1 MNTGEFEREFD
12 ILYNNIMSNAT
23 PSIDAYE
30 KSVFLTKA
38 QEEIVTA
45 IYDGSF
51 EHTEKATE
59 YLDVLVTTETF
70 DSAQS
75 LDVFAPALN
84 QKKIAANSKFFKL
97 SHRAMFI
104 TYEALTMKNKDNCG
118 HEIIVAVKPTKQ
130 DEYHRIRR
138 NPFRR
143 PRWREALR
151 LNVEDMLE
159 IVSINNEYFY
169 KVRYIRR
176 PQPIVL
182 YDEPGLTVEG
192 VDTITQCE
200 LTPSLHRAIL
210 DRAVQLAA
218 LAYKQTS

>member
-12 ILYNNIMSNAT
+12 ILYNNIMSNAA

-51 EHTEKATE
+51 EHTEKAIE
-59 YLDVLVTTETF
+59 YLDVLVTTETL
-70 DSAQS
+70 DSAES
-75 LDVFAPALN
+75 LDVLN
-84 QKKIAANSKFFKL
+84 PSLNSKKINTNSKFFKL
-97 SHRAMFI
+97 SSKAMFI
-104 TYEALTMKNKDNCG
+104 TYEALLMKDKDNCG
-118 HEIIVAVKPTKQ
+118 KEILVSVKPTKQ
-130 DEYHRIRR
+130 DEYHRIRK

-143 PRWREALR
+143 PRKSEALR

-159 IVSINNEYFY
+159 IISIDNNYY
-169 KVRYIRR
+169 YQVRYIRR
-176 PQPIVL
+176 PNPIVL
-182 YDEPGLTVEG
+182 YNEPGLTVEG
-192 VDTITQCE
+192 VDIITECE

-218 LAYKQTS
+218 LAYKQNS